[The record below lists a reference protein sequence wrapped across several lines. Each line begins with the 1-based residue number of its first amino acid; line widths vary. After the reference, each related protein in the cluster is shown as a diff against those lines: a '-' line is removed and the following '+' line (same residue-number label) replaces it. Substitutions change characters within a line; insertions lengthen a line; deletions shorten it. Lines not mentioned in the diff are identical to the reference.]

1 MNQMIDMQCACGHC
15 WYRYPNTPE
24 NCPACNPVEKN
35 YAHMCRDGHVQ
46 IGHNDSE
53 HEQCPLCR
61 AQAALVRSADF
72 SDGRDLSG
80 KEAEDMAWTA
90 KAALSSIA

>member
-1 MNQMIDMQCACGHC
+1 MSHS
-15 WYRYPNTPE
+15 
-24 NCPACNPVEKN
+24 

-61 AQAALVRSADF
+61 AMAALVQIADMA
-72 SDGRDLSG
+72 DGRDLSG
-80 KEAEDMAWTA
+80 KDAESMAWTA
-90 KAALSSIA
+90 KSAVSSIA